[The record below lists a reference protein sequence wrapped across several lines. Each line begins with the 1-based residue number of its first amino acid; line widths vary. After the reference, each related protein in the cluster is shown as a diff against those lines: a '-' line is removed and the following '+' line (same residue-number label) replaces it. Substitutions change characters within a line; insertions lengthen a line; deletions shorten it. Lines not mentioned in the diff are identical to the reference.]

1 MHSKV
6 INLFL
11 YPVLA
16 GFLLLCSCGGKSS
29 SQPIEGVPFTKVQL
43 SDSFWAPRIE
53 INRTVSIPS
62 AFHQCE
68 VNGRFDNFALAAG
81 LIEGEHQGDFSFD
94 DTDPYKIIEGA
105 SYSLAAHYD
114 PILDHYL
121 DSVIGLIAAAQE
133 PDGYLT
139 TCVTN
144 RCERLS
150 GWWGSSRWER
160 INSHELYNSG
170 HMYEAAIAHYQST
183 GKRSFLDVA
192 IKNAN
197 LICEV
202 FGPNEGQKHV
212 PSGHPIVEMALCK
225 LYKVTGEQKYLDL
238 AKYFVEETGR
248 GTDGH
253 PLSEYSQDHMP
264 VLEQEEIVGH
274 AVRAGYLY
282 SGVADVASL
291 TGDRDYFAAIS
302 RIWENMAGRKLYI
315 TGGIGSRP
323 QGEGFGPDY
332 ELHNMENYCETC
344 ASIANVYWNYRM
356 FLATGEAKYADVYER
371 AMYNGV
377 ISGVSLSGDRFFY
390 DNPLESMGQHERQ
403 PWFGCACCPGNVTR
417 FMASVPGYMYAVQG
431 EDIYVNMYARSRAS
445 IETTGNTTT
454 IVQTTEYPWEGR
466 VILNVSTEKPSR
478 FTVKLR
484 IPGWAGDKPVG
495 TDLYTYTGKA
505 ASVTIIVNGK
515 KFRGGQKDGY
525 INIERTWTANDV
537 IELVLPMEVR
547 RVRAH
552 DNVKADIGKLAIERG
567 PVVYCLEGCDQA
579 DGMVFNK
586 FIPENTVFEATYE
599 KDLFNGVIRL
609 EGLAEQV
616 DIDGKVTGCTCTAV
630 PYSTW
635 CNRGAGQMI
644 VWLPTTA
651 EKAYPAPA
659 PTIASKAHAL
669 KLTESPA
676 GWPGFNS
683 AALYRDSREDLPGIP
698 VWGVNDQWE
707 PSGSS
712 DIGKPYYCWFGNRG
726 EDENVAYL
734 FDKTETVSEVAV
746 YWLDFEHYDIDYH
759 VPESWELSYLS
770 DDGQWLP
777 VDTEADY
784 SVEKDQYNTVKFTPV
799 NTRGLKITARPQK
812 GASGGIIEWKVQ

>member
-1 MHSKV
+1 MHVKA
-6 INLFL
+6 IHLFL
-11 YPVLA
+11 FPVLA
-16 GFLLLCSCGGKSS
+16 GFSLLCSCNGEADI
-29 SQPIEGVPFTKVQL
+29 QPIREVSFTNVRL
-43 SDSFWAPRIE
+43 TDSFWAPRIE

-62 AFHQCE
+62 AFRQCE

-114 PILDHYL
+114 PMLDSYL
-121 DSVIGLIAAAQE
+121 DSIIGLIAAAQE

-170 HMYEAAIAHYQST
+170 HLYEAAVAHYQAT
-183 GKRSFLDVA
+183 GKRSLLDVA
-192 IKNAN
+192 RKNAD

-202 FGPNEGQKHV
+202 FGPGEGQKHV
-212 PSGHPIVEMALCK
+212 PSGHPIVEMALSK
-225 LYKVTGEQKYLDL
+225 LYKVTGEQRYLDL
-238 AKYFVEETGR
+238 AQYFIEETGR

-253 PLSEYSQDHMP
+253 KLSEYSQDHMP
-264 VLEQEEIVGH
+264 ILEQKEIVGH

-282 SGVADVASL
+282 SGVADVAML
-291 TGDRDYFAAIS
+291 TADHDYLRAIT
-302 RIWENMAGRKLYI
+302 RLWENMAGRKLYI

-356 FLATGEAKYADVYER
+356 FLATGDAKYVDVYER

-377 ISGVSLSGDRFFY
+377 ISGVSLSGDLFFY

-417 FMASVPGYMYAVQG
+417 FMASVPGYIYAVRG
-431 EDIYVNMYARSRAS
+431 DDIYVNMYARGRAT
-445 IETTGNTTT
+445 IETDNNR
-454 IVQTTEYPWEGR
+454 IDVVQTTRYPWDGG
-466 VILNVSTEKPSR
+466 VTMAVTPEKPGR
-478 FTVKLR
+478 FAVKFR
-484 IPGWAGDKPVG
+484 IPGWTRNNPVG
-495 TDLYTYTGKA
+495 TDLYTYTDGAK
-505 ASVTIIVNGK
+505 SVTISVNGK
-515 KFRGGQKDGY
+515 KFRGRQKDGY
-525 INIERTWTANDV
+525 VTIERNWTAGDLV
-537 IELVLPMEVR
+537 ELNLPMEVR

-552 DNVKADIGKLAIERG
+552 DNVKADAGKLAIERG
-567 PVVYCLEGCDQA
+567 PVVYCLEGCDQP

-586 FIPENTVFEATYE
+586 YIPEDTEFEAIYD
-599 KDLFNGVIRL
+599 KDFLNGVIRL
-609 EGLAEQV
+609 VGIAGQV
-616 DIDGKVTGCTCTAV
+616 DKEGSVTEDTCTAI

-644 VWLPTTA
+644 VWLPTSA
-651 EKAYPAPA
+651 DGAYPSPES
-659 PTIASKAHAL
+659 TIASRARAL
-669 KLTESPA
+669 EPDEKEN

-683 AALYRDSREDLPGIP
+683 AALYQSAGTDLPGIP

-707 PSGSS
+707 PASSS

-726 EDENVAYL
+726 QDESVAYL
-734 FDKTETVSEVAV
+734 FDTVETVSETEV
-746 YWLDFEHYDIDYH
+746 YWLDFDHYDVNYR
-759 VPESWELSYLS
+759 VPQSWELFYLT
-770 DDGQWLP
+770 GEGRWQP
-777 VDTEADY
+777 VDNEGDY
-784 SVEKDQYNTVKFTPV
+784 TAEKDRYNVVKFKPV
-799 NTRGLKITARPQK
+799 TTAGLKITARPQQ
-812 GASGGIIEWKVQ
+812 GASGGIIEWKVK